1 MQESYEILKKSI
13 ERVGAKK
20 IAPQLG
26 LSQSLVYKWC
36 QRLADEESWQQGG
49 AVNPLDRIKQIYE
62 ITQDEDLIN
71 WVCQIADGYFVKN
84 PNIKKQNRDAE
95 ALKNIQLFIK
105 EFSEAL
111 DAISKSYDDDKSIDA
126 KEAIKI
132 RKAWEGLKRVGEAFV
147 RECEKGDFNK
157 KLKK

>member
-1 MQESYEILKKSI
+1 MQESYDILNQAV
-13 ERVGAKK
+13 RRAGAKK
-20 IAPQLG
+20 VAQDLG

-36 QRLADEESWQQGG
+36 QKPAGDESWQNSG
-49 AVNPLDRIKQIYE
+49 AINPLDRVRQIYQ
-62 ITQDEDLIN
+62 ITQDENVIA

-84 PNIKKQNRDAE
+84 PAVPKSKRDAA

-111 DAISKSYDDDKSIDA
+111 DAISKSYDDDKSIDE
-126 KEAIKI
+126 KEAAKI
-132 RKAWEGLKRVGEAFV
+132 RKAWEALKRVGEAFV

-157 KLKK
+157 KPHK